1 MNSTIDTIVFD
12 LGNVLIDIDYN
23 RPIEA
28 FQKLARPGVNIR
40 ELLGY
45 THQIELFDQWERGE
59 LSATEFRHALRQWFE
74 PHTTDEQIDN
84 AWKTILISYPEWKF
98 RMLDKLRSHYRIFA
112 LSNINEIHVQA
123 INETAQNAFGR
134 SEFSDFF
141 HRAVYS
147 NEVGSRKPEERIY
160 LHIQELTGLRPE
172 STLFIDDKAENVET
186 ALRLG
191 WQARVLP
198 HPDQL
203 LPLLRETLPHVPAL
217 D

>member
-1 MNSTIDTIVFD
+1 MYSTIETIVFD

-28 FQKLARPGVNIR
+28 FQQLARPGIYIR

-59 LSATEFRHALRQWFE
+59 LSAPEFRNALRQWFE
-74 PHTTDEQIDN
+74 PHTTDQQIDH

-98 RMLDKLRSHYRIFA
+98 RMLDALRPHYRLYA

-123 INETAQNAFGR
+123 INQTAQNIFGR
-134 SEFSDFF
+134 PDFADFF
-141 HRAVYS
+141 HGAVYS
-147 NEVGSRKPEERIY
+147 NEVRSRKPEERIY
-160 LHIQELTGLRPE
+160 LQLQELSGLRPE
-172 STLFIDDKAENVET
+172 TTLFIDDKTENVET

-191 WQARVLP
+191 WNARVLQR
-198 HPDQL
+198 PDQL
-203 LPLLRETLPHVPAL
+203 LQLLQETLPYVPSP